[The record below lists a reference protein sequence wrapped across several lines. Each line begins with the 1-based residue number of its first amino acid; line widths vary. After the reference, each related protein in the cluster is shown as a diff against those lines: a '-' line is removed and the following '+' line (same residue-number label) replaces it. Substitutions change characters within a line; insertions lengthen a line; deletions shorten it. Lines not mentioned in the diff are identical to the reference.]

1 MIRNILN
8 TVLKNK
14 FPFLLLIAVFTPF
27 TYAYGTG
34 KDTLSDVTGIA
45 VIVDEISDTARED
58 GLKETDLKSVVEG
71 KLQQANIEIL
81 EERKWFTV
89 FGGAYLL
96 IKVTASKSEGG
107 GYYAVYLDVELYQ
120 TVVLFGKKLGRNIT
134 TAAATWS
141 VGKLLSCPAKT
152 IGKCV
157 EGSLSELAD
166 MFIEDYKS
174 VNTVPQ

>member
-14 FPFLLLIAVFTPF
+14 FPFLLLIAVFRPF
-27 TYAYGTG
+27 TFAYGTG

-45 VIVDEISDTARED
+45 VIVDDISDTARED
-58 GLKETDLKSVVEG
+58 GLKEADLKSVVEG
-71 KLQQANIEIL
+71 KLKQADTEVL

-96 IKVTASKSEGG
+96 IKVTES

-120 TVVLFGKKLGRNIT
+120 TVVLYGKKLGRNIT

-141 VGKLLSCPAKT
+141 VGKLLSCPANT

-157 EGSLSELAD
+157 AGSLSELTD